1 MKNHIISLTLILFVA
16 LMSGCATKNASQYI
30 NPYAGATKSS
40 LEADV
45 SVGAEISGT
54 SSATIIM
61 GLFSVGA
68 DTKFA
73 DGVSYSANSS
83 GSSLP
88 FFDSVGDIKAAAT
101 YNAITDANAD
111 VLVAPRYVV
120 DVKNYFIF
128 KKVKVEV
135 TGYKGTLNG
144 IK

>member
-16 LMSGCATKNASQYI
+16 LMSGCATKNTSQYI
-30 NPYAGATKSS
+30 NPYAGATTSS

>member
-16 LMSGCATKNASQYI
+16 LMSGCATKNTSQYI

-68 DTKFA
+68 DNKFA